1 MPKSVNRVYSH
12 YTLDA
17 CSLLGVLIRTKR
29 IVLKQTASDLAERA
43 GISRDLLYRIEKGNP
58 KCEIGVA
65 FEMARRVGVNL
76 FDLDVKNLELQLGS
90 RLDTLNLLPKAI
102 HRKTRSVRYE

>member
-12 YTLDA
+12 YALDA

-29 IVLKQTASDLAERA
+29 IERKQTASDIAKRA
-43 GISRDLLYRIEKGNP
+43 GISRDLLYSIEKGNP

-65 FEMARRVGVNL
+65 FEVARMVGVNL
-76 FDLDVKNLELQLGS
+76 FDLDAKNLELQLDS
-90 RLDTLNLLPKAI
+90 RLDKLTLLPKAI
-102 HRKTRSVRYE
+102 HRKTRSV